1 MLAKRASISC
11 GGQEIVA
18 FLGGYGAESL
28 GLQGFELL
36 LVLIHP
42 LQLRLN
48 LCNQPILRGRLLLMP
63 VLPGL
68 LAMRTMRAR
77 CVIGGGLLGLGG
89 LVQEVVE
96 GICGVVVLVVTACL
110 LLVDPG
116 VQEQGTDVP
125 QVALLVILAHHL
137 GLLNGFGLSYLG

>member
-1 MLAKRASISC
+1 MLAKRAGISC
-11 GGQEIVA
+11 GGQEVVA
-18 FLGGYGAESL
+18 FLSGYGAEGL

-42 LQLRLN
+42 LQLRFN

-68 LAMRTMRAR
+68 LAMRAMRAR
-77 CVIGGGLLGLGG
+77 CIIGDGLMGLRG
-89 LVQEVVE
+89 LVQKVVE
-96 GICGVVVLVVTACL
+96 GVCCVVVLVVASCL

-125 QVALLVILAHHL
+125 QVALFMILTDHL
-137 GLLNGFGLSYLG
+137 GLLN